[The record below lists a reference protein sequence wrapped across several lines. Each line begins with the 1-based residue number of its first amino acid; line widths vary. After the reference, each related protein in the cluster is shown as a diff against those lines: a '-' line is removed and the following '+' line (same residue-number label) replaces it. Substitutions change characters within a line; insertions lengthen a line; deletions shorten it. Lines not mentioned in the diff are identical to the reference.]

1 MLFPDVDRVL
11 LERPEKESAEMT
23 DAAMLTARALQN
35 RYGIS
40 AMTVWRWEH
49 DERLGFPAPTIIRG
63 RRYWRASDLEAWE
76 CNAANQSGG
85 SRQLVGTLLSK
96 VEAS

>member
-1 MLFPDVDRVL
+1 
-11 LERPEKESAEMT
+11 MT
-23 DAAMLTARALQN
+23 EPAMLTARAVQK

-63 RRYWRASDLEAWE
+63 RRYWRGSELEAWE
-76 CNAANQSGG
+76 RSQPTRRFTAERHVARG
-85 SRQLVGTLLSK
+85 
-96 VEAS
+96 